1 MQALA
6 RGLSLMY
13 FLLLTR
19 YDLALGYNRKQSLWL
34 QQMATAGQY
43 GIIPVTSSTLM
54 AECLCQTEAVNYP
67 EEMLMPDYLFFGPSG
82 IPSFTYELSA
92 S

>member
-1 MQALA
+1 
-6 RGLSLMY
+6 
-13 FLLLTR
+13 
-19 YDLALGYNRKQSLWL
+19 
-34 QQMATAGQY
+34 MATAGQY